1 MATNSKPTWN
11 EESKKSAKNTPNPHR
26 SKNRNL
32 NSSENA
38 HANSDAKEENSVEE
52 GKATVVEAE
61 SSAGDVAVNTAAETD
76 VTDAMDVGNCA
87 LENKQRA
94 DKSETASG
102 FR

>member
-1 MATNSKPTWN
+1 M
-11 EESKKSAKNTPNPHR
+11 
-26 SKNRNL
+26 
-32 NSSENA
+32 
-38 HANSDAKEENSVEE
+38 EE
-52 GKATVVEAE
+52 GKATVMEVE

-76 VTDAMDVGNCA
+76 VTDTMDVGNCA